1 MRIFVLILTLLF
13 TNVSF
18 GKIHGTSEP
27 FCDGKENINLQELR
41 YLKPKGI
48 EINPVNQAKWVLNNH
63 GLSTKKAIHPK
74 QIKYHEAKIKVLFEK
89 ETCTF
94 KGKIKLHGTSP
105 QHRSFDEGSSKI
117 SSFKSS
123 LRVKLED
130 GHINNQTNFILFL
143 PGSRNHDT
151 EVFVSNFL
159 RAFGFLS
166 PETFKIKLK
175 LLQNNYDVIFQEKFS
190 ESSLLKNLKNP
201 GPIISFNKQPL
212 AKINIKLEERRA
224 YKFARIEDFGTFD
237 LSKDNLNNLFLHPL
251 TKMNLMN
258 IRDRSNYSDKTYLNI
273 DCYYFYTDIDG
284 CEINSKFEALMIA
297 LSAIHGLSIEDRRF
311 YYNILYDRF
320 EPIYYNGSSSILD
333 LNAQLIHTE
342 YTDEQ
347 ISGAK
352 LLLQNFN
359 FITEKKS
366 KIIFQNLDLNSTYKK
381 KLLNKIKS
389 NLEIISKSKSIKKN
403 NFDKNYFSNLKENFG
418 KKNFQLVVGDSLNNL
433 SSCDFDFKKCEKLKI
448 GLKRFKRVIKNQ
460 ISNYKDRNVVF
471 LSNNHKKFFRDE
483 SFNNSF
489 LNLPTYDN
497 GKIKF
502 FYSNGIEFFS

>member
-1 MRIFVLILTLLF
+1 
-13 TNVSF
+13 
-18 GKIHGTSEP
+18 
-27 FCDGKENINLQELR
+27 
-41 YLKPKGI
+41 
-48 EINPVNQAKWVLNNH
+48 
-63 GLSTKKAIHPK
+63 
-74 QIKYHEAKIKVLFEK
+74 
-89 ETCTF
+89 
-94 KGKIKLHGTSP
+94 
-105 QHRSFDEGSSKI
+105 
-117 SSFKSS
+117 
-123 LRVKLED
+123 
-130 GHINNQTNFILFL
+130 
-143 PGSRNHDT
+143 
-151 EVFVSNFL
+151 
-159 RAFGFLS
+159 
-166 PETFKIKLK
+166 
-175 LLQNNYDVIFQEKFS
+175 
-190 ESSLLKNLKNP
+190 
-201 GPIISFNKQPL
+201 
-212 AKINIKLEERRA
+212 
-224 YKFARIEDFGTFD
+224 
-237 LSKDNLNNLFLHPL
+237 
-251 TKMNLMN
+251 MNLMN

-389 NLEIISKSKSIKKN
+389 NLEIISKNKSIKKN

-448 GLKRFKRVIKNQ
+448 GLKRFKRVIKHQ

-471 LSNNHKKFFRDE
+471 LSNNNKKFFRDE

-489 LNLPTYDN
+489 
-497 GKIKF
+497 
-502 FYSNGIEFFS
+502 